1 MQILV
6 IIQFSNCYHC
16 VSFQNAIKI
25 NVCVRACVCV
35 HAYTCAFMHMHV
47 PVDGCKIKTLIF
59 SVISQKSGDLN
70 GTQLTHVWKLGVE
83 VNICVGNLR
92 YGVVEGL

>member
-1 MQILV
+1 
-6 IIQFSNCYHC
+6 
-16 VSFQNAIKI
+16 
-25 NVCVRACVCV
+25 
-35 HAYTCAFMHMHV
+35 MHV